1 MFGNAEPAG
10 RLDAG
15 DAILV
20 DTIHTCGGSLGFRE
34 PYGHVDF
41 FPNGGTRPQ
50 PGCDGEITGEYIQG
64 PVVRGQQYTDMAARH
79 SNALSVVF

>member
-1 MFGNAEPAG
+1 MDSAYPMFGNAEPDG
-10 RLDAG
+10 RLDPG
-15 DAILV
+15 DATLV

-50 PGCDGEITGEYIQG
+50 PGCDEDDVTGEFVWVKVYMSLH
-64 PVVRGQQYTDMAARH
+64 RSSERRRT
-79 SNALSVVF
+79 